1 MSDRDLARVSVLSR
15 MVSRELTCR
24 EGAELLAV
32 SVRQVKRLKKRYVA
46 GGAKAL
52 RHALLGKESNRR
64 RSSSERDRA
73 LEIIRERY
81 GGGTEK
87 GAGQR
92 FGPTLAAEQLEE
104 DEGLVIPVS
113 TLRRWM
119 TESRLWTR
127 RRKYRPRFKR
137 RERREH
143 FGELVQLDGSFH
155 DWLEGRGPVGCL
167 MTMTDDA
174 TGRVYAQI
182 SKEETLWAAAL
193 VLRGWIDLYGVPRA
207 LYTDWKNIYHS
218 RDRERKPLSQ
228 FGLMCD
234 KLGIKII
241 AASSPQAKGRVER
254 THGTNQDRLIKKLRL
269 KGISS
274 YEEMNRYLREEYLPA
289 HNARFAHAPAST
301 ADYHLPI
308 NHRRLK
314 PQNLWCRDEERQLS
328 NDGVITYE
336 RREIQV
342 ELRHDMPVRARVLVR
357 TTEAEDSLRVLYRT
371 RSGTEHELTW
381 RDYKKPPPKAKRV
394 GLSEKAIAAHKAR
407 HPAATHP
414 WRGSDYLQRKEE
426 FELRRAALTPTGLP

>member
-15 MVSRELTCR
+15 MVSGELTCR

-52 RHALLGKESNRR
+52 RHVLLGKASNRR
-64 RSSSERDRA
+64 RASAERDRA

-127 RRKYRPRFKR
+127 RRKYRPRFR
-137 RERREH
+137 RRDRREH
-143 FGELVQLDGSFH
+143 FGELIQLDGSFH
-155 DWLEGRGPVGCL
+155 DWLEGRGPRGCL

-182 SKEETLWAAAL
+182 SKEETVWAAARM
-193 VLRGWIDLYGVPRA
+193 LRDWIELYGVPRA
-207 LYTDWKNIYHS
+207 LYTDWKNVYHARS
-218 RDRERKPLSQ
+218 LKNPLSQ
-228 FGLMCD
+228 FGLMCE
-234 KLGIKII
+234 KLGIGII

-269 KGISS
+269 KGISN
-274 YEEMNRYLREEYLPA
+274 YEEMNRYLREQYLPA
-289 HNARFAHAPAST
+289 HNARFAREPASS
-301 ADYHLPI
+301 ADYHLPM
-308 NHRRLK
+308 NRRVK
-314 PQNLWCRDEERQLS
+314 PEALWCWEEERQLS
-328 NDGVITYE
+328 NDGVISYE

-342 ELRHDMPVRARVLVR
+342 DLRHDMPRRAKVLVR
-357 TTEAEDSLRVLYRT
+357 TTEKGDSLRVIYRAKT
-371 RSGTEHELTW
+371 GTEHELTW
-381 RDYKKPPPKAKRV
+381 REYKKPPTPPKRA
-394 GLSEKAIAAHKAR
+394 GLSEKAIAAHKNR
-407 HPAATHP
+407 HAAATHP
-414 WRGSDYLQRKEE
+414 WRGSGYLKAKAE
-426 FELRRAALTPTGLP
+426 FEARRATLTPTEVP

>member
-1 MSDRDLARVSVLSR
+1 MSERDLARVSVLSR
-15 MVSRELTCR
+15 MVSGDLTSL

-32 SVRQVKRLKKRYVA
+32 SVRQVKRLKKRYLA
-46 GGAKAL
+46 GGAKGL
-52 RHALLGKESNRR
+52 RHGLLGKASNRR
-64 RSSSERDRA
+64 RAPSERERA

-127 RRKYRPRFKR
+127 RRRWRPRFKR
-137 RERREH
+137 RDRREH

-174 TGRVYAQI
+174 TGKVFAQI
-182 SKEETLWAAAL
+182 SKEESLWAAAHL
-193 VLRGWIDLYGVPRA
+193 LRGWIELYGVPRA
-207 LYTDWKNIYHS
+207 LYTDWKNLYHS
-218 RDRERKPLSQ
+218 RDRERRPLTQ

-269 KGISS
+269 KGIAT
-274 YEEMNRYLREEYLPA
+274 YEEMNCYLTEHYLPA
-289 HNARFAHAPAST
+289 HNARFAHAPASSG
-301 ADYHLPI
+301 DYHLPM
-308 NHRRLK
+308 NRRRLK
-314 PQNLWCRDEERQLS
+314 AIDLWCREEERQLS
-328 NDGVITYE
+328 NDGVIHYE
-336 RREIQV
+336 NRQIQIDV
-342 ELRHDMPVRARVLVR
+342 RYDMPVKAKVIVRAS
-357 TTEAEDSLRVLYRT
+357 EDGSIRILHRT
-371 RSGTEHELTW
+371 RTGSEHELTW
-381 RDYKKPPPKAKRV
+381 RDYHKPPARAKRV
-394 GLSEKAIAAHKAR
+394 GLSDKAIAAHKAR
-407 HPAATHP
+407 HPAANHP
-414 WRGSDYLQRKEE
+414 WRGNDYLQHKEE
-426 FELRRAALTPTGLP
+426 FEQRKAGLIPAGVP